1 MTDTT
6 KKLAIIDADFLVY
19 HVGFS
24 CEDSTER
31 EAKNRLTEWLTDI
44 VYMRLEC
51 DDYKAFLT
59 GKGNFRYAIATT
71 VPYKGNRKDAVKPKH
86 FDALRHH
93 LGKLG
98 AVTIDGSEAD
108 DACAIALV
116 ESPLAVLVHVDKDLN
131 QLAGKHYNPVKDLE
145 YEVTEQEGLYSF
157 YTQVLTGDRTDNIPG
172 LPKIGPVK
180 AEKILNG
187 ITGEV
192 PLYEAVKAKYYEL
205 GFDDDYLLEQARL
218 LWLQRYEGELWLPPK
233 VNKSESL

>member
-1 MTDTT
+1 MTDI
-6 KKLAIIDADFLVY
+6 KKLAIIDADFLIY
-19 HVGFS
+19 NVGFS

-59 GKGNFRYAIATT
+59 GKNNFRYDIAKT

-86 FDALRHH
+86 FDALRNH

-98 AVTIDGSEAD
+98 AVTVDGSEAD

-116 ESPLAVLVHVDKDLN
+116 ESPMAVLVHVDKDLN
-131 QLAGKHYNPVKDLE
+131 QLAGKHYNPVKDIE
-145 YEVTEQEGLYSF
+145 YEVTEIEGLYNF
-157 YTQVLTGDRTDNIPG
+157 YTQMLTGDRTDNIPG

-180 AEKILNG
+180 AVKILNG
-187 ITGEV
+187 LEDEASM
-192 PLYEAVKAKYYEL
+192 YKAVKDKYTEL
-205 GFDDDYLLEQARL
+205 GFDDEYLLEQARL
-218 LWLQRYEGELWLPPK
+218 LWLQRYEGELWQPPK
-233 VNKSESL
+233 DVNESL

>member
-1 MTDTT
+1 MTDI
-6 KKLAIIDADFLVY
+6 KKLAIIDADFLIY
-19 HVGFS
+19 NVGFS

-59 GKGNFRYAIATT
+59 GKNNFRYDIAKT

-86 FDALRHH
+86 FDALRNH

-98 AVTIDGSEAD
+98 AVTVDGSEAD

-116 ESPLAVLVHVDKDLN
+116 ESPMAVLVHVDKDLN
-131 QLAGKHYNPVKDLE
+131 QLAGKHYNPVKDIE
-145 YEVTEQEGLYSF
+145 YEVTEIEGLYNF
-157 YTQVLTGDRTDNIPG
+157 YTQMLTGDRTDNIPG

-180 AEKILNG
+180 AVKILNG
-187 ITGEV
+187 LEDEGSM
-192 PLYEAVKAKYYEL
+192 YKAVKDKYTEL
-205 GFDDDYLLEQARL
+205 GFDDEYLLEQARL
-218 LWLQRYEGELWLPPK
+218 LWLQRYEGELWQPPK
-233 VNKSESL
+233 V